1 MSGTRAKTVIYI
13 ALPLVLWPLSFDVFS
28 RYFVYGMVLSTLLL
42 GSLSLAW
49 FRDRLRWFRMNI
61 VIAVVLGLIMSGVL
75 YIIFIGGYA
84 ILRYMGLANYV
95 VLVYGMI
102 RSMTNAY
109 ALAMALVIIGFM
121 EEVYWRG
128 GLQELSR
135 DLGGVFRGEPW
146 LVSMIYYT
154 LIHIST
160 LNPALMA
167 GAFAIGLIDGLL
179 ADKVGLVTSIIAHV
193 LWLELMM
200 VFLPLVP

>member
-1 MSGTRAKTVIYI
+1 MA
-13 ALPLVLWPLSFDVFS
+13 
-28 RYFVYGMVLSTLLL
+28 LSTLLL
-42 GSLSLAW
+42 GSLSLVW
-49 FRDRLRWFRMNI
+49 FRDRLRWIRINS
-61 VIAVVLGLIMSGVL
+61 VIAVVLGLIMSGIL
-75 YIIFIGGYA
+75 YIVFMGGYA

-95 VLVYGMI
+95 ILVYGMI

-135 DLGGVFRGEPW
+135 GLGGIFRNEPW
-146 LVSMIYYT
+146 LASMIYYT

-160 LNPALMA
+160 LNPALVA
-167 GAFAIGLIDGLL
+167 GAFVIGLIDGLL
-179 ADKVGLVTSIIAHV
+179 ADKVGLVTSIITHV